1 MRRARLGVALV
12 GGVALALGVG
22 AGSLAWGQATQKE
35 KSKIASLKR
44 DLSGV
49 QSQKSRLQA
58 KIKKTKR
65 QVQVVHRDLAVVDH
79 KLITVEGKLR
89 TTSQKLAQ
97 GRAEQA
103 RLKGELDL
111 ASAQLFQKREQL
123 RKRLHAM
130 QLQGQAS
137 VVSTLLASRD
147 LGEFA
152 SRKYVLSRIAE
163 QDRRLMDEILRLRHS
178 ISDKKRRQ
186 DELVR
191 EVAVLKTRQ
200 QAEQDDL
207 EVAKAEKQSYL
218 SALRRQQ
225 AELRRQLDALEQESR
240 NIEAQIREYMAR
252 IRGTGREVS
261 PYRGSLL
268 MPIAGGRIG
277 SEFGMRYHP
286 ILKERRMHA
295 GVDIGARHGTPIM
308 AAAPGVVISAGYR
321 GGYGNCVV
329 IDHGGGLSTLYA
341 HCSVLFVRAGV
352 SVRRGQKIAAVG
364 STGLSTGPHLHFETR
379 VNGRPVNPRTRL

>member
-1 MRRARLGVALV
+1 MKGTRLWMALV
-12 GGVALALGVG
+12 GGAALALGVG
-22 AGSLAWGQATQKE
+22 AGSLAWGQTSQKD

-58 KIKKTKR
+58 KMKKTKR

-79 KLITVEGKLR
+79 KLITVEGQLR

-147 LGEFA
+147 LGEFS

-240 NIEAQIREYMAR
+240 NIEAQIRAYMAR

-341 HCSVLFVRAGV
+341 HCSVLFVRTGV